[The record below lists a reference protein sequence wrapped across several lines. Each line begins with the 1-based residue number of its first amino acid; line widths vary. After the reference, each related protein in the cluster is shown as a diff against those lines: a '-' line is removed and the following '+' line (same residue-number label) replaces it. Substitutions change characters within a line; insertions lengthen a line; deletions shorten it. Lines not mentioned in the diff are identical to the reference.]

1 MSQCSSYTQAVA
13 LSKRG
18 PTVIINHPD
27 ELMVWCTPLDHISP
41 HLRGEPLDPDTA
53 QRARFIVTY
62 AVRMAALGTDSRP
75 RA

>member
-1 MSQCSSYTQAVA
+1 MPQCSSYTQAVE

-27 ELMVWCTPLDHISP
+27 ELTVWCTPLDRIDP
-41 HLRGEPLDPDTA
+41 RLRHEPFDPDTA

-62 AVRMAALGTDSRP
+62 AVQMAALGTT
-75 RA
+75 ATT